1 MTEPG
6 THCSHGK
13 RWDED
18 CAACELVSA
27 REIIAHWGEKVDE
40 ARAVIDRAEEKILSG
55 TDWPIPF
62 AR

>member
-18 CAACELVSA
+18 CPACNLVGA
-27 REIIAHWGEKVDE
+27 RELIAHWGSQVDE
-40 ARAVIDRAEEKILSG
+40 ARKLIEETEKLEQEVG
-55 TDWPIPF
+55 P
-62 AR
+62 